1 MTMKRIYVWLA
12 VALLA
17 VSCDSLKIREN
28 TGGGVIS
35 FKINSA
41 IISEIQ
47 KKAVKAAASLQL
59 DTNKFLLSV
68 YSTGGAKIYEG
79 LYGERPSEMIVVA
92 GSYDIK
98 IRSSNFSI
106 PEFDKP
112 LFGDNQTI
120 DVSEDNITAVEF
132 ICRQL
137 NAGIKL
143 LFSKSFIDEFRGSG
157 VKLMNDNGSIL
168 YAYGEE
174 RYAYLL
180 PGLMKVSC
188 SRNGVDTVLMER
200 ELLSAQML
208 SCNLSYSVAGGNL
221 SSSFKIEIDT
231 SRIWITDNFNAG
243 LKIPA
248 GAYTVIN
255 AKQHVGEK
263 NIMVFGY
270 IIGGYA
276 TANTIRIGP
285 PFSSK
290 TNIVIA
296 GGKNERQRANC
307 FAVELPS
314 GPIRDAINLVE
325 NPNLIGAAIVV
336 TGEIVSNYYG
346 YIGIKG
352 TKAYSLLK

>member
-1 MTMKRIYVWLA
+1 MKKIYVLLA
-12 VALLA
+12 VALVA
-17 VSCDSLKIREN
+17 ISCDSLKITRSAGE
-28 TGGGVIS
+28 GVIS

-41 IISEIQ
+41 KFALMQ
-47 KKAVKAAASLQL
+47 KRLVKASSLLQL
-59 DTNKFLLSV
+59 DTNSFILSV
-68 YSTGGAKIYEG
+68 YTTGGAKVYEG
-79 LYGERPSEMIVVA
+79 KYGERPSEMVVGE

-98 IRSSNFSI
+98 IRSSNFSV

-112 LFGDNQTI
+112 LFGEDQTVDI
-120 DVSEDNITAVEF
+120 SADKITRVEF
-132 ICRQL
+132 SCRQL
-137 NAGIKL
+137 NAGVKL
-143 LFSKSFIDEFRGSG
+143 TFAQSFINQFRGSG
-157 VKLMNDNGSIL
+157 VKLVDDYGSLL
-168 YAYGEE
+168 YTYQES
-174 RYAYLL
+174 RHAYLL
-180 PGLMKVSC
+180 PGLMKIVC
-188 SRNGVDTVLMER
+188 SRNGADTVLMER
-200 ELLSAQML
+200 ELIAAQML
-208 SCNLSYSVAGGNL
+208 SCNLSYSLAGGNL

-270 IIGGYA
+270 IIGGDV

-290 TNIVIA
+290 TNIVVA

-314 GPIRDAINLVE
+314 GPIRDAINLVD
-325 NPNLIGAAIVV
+325 NPDLIGSAIVV

-346 YIGIKG
+346 YIGVKG